1 MLASF
6 KFRTLI
12 FSVVL
17 FNLSLITEYSWGGV
31 IAVYS
36 FDNSTVS
43 GNTIN
48 DLSGNNVNGTFTN
61 NVTSGQ
67 SGQFGQSFY
76 FDGTNLQSEV
86 RIPFPGAPI
95 GNTFTF
101 SYWMKVAAA
110 DLNRQSYLL
119 HRGTLVTDQNSFI
132 FGYNASTVEI
142 FAPTRTGADPR
153 SASGIPS
160 VQPDAWNH
168 IAYTYDGATLRN
180 YLNGVETRNTAIV
193 FGLSGVG
200 NLYLGSA
207 GNEFNVSGSNYRGY
221 LDDVSIWNE
230 ALSSARVAGL
240 YNAPALASLASV
252 PEPSSIALWSLMG
265 LASATVKLLRRKGGI
280 PRSAI

>member
-6 KFRTLI
+6 KFKTLI

-31 IAVYS
+31 IARYS

-48 DLSGNNVNGTFTN
+48 DLSGNNYNGTFSA

-67 SGQFGQSFY
+67 SGRFGESF
-76 FDGTNLQSEV
+76 FFGGNNLQSEV
-86 RIPFPGAPI
+86 KIPFAGPKF

-101 SYWMKVAAA
+101 SYWMNVAAA

-119 HRGTLVTDQNSFI
+119 HRGSNTVQNSII
-132 FGYNASTVEI
+132 FGYTASTSEI
-142 FAPTRTGADPR
+142 FAPARTGADPR
-153 SASGIPS
+153 TASGIPS
-160 VQPDAWNH
+160 VQPNTWNH
-168 IAYTYDGATLRN
+168 LAYTYDGATLRN
-180 YLNGVETRNTAIV
+180 YLNGVETKNTAIG
-193 FGLSGVG
+193 FDLTATGD
-200 NLYLGSA
+200 LYLGSPGDEFGA
-207 GNEFNVSGSNYRGY
+207 GGSNFRGY

-230 ALSSARVAGL
+230 ALSSAQVSGL
-240 YNAPALASLASV
+240 YNSNSLALASV
-252 PEPSSIALWSLMG
+252 PEPSSIAFWSVVCV
-265 LASATVKLLRRKGGI
+265 ASATVKLWRRKGGI